1 MQILREH
8 NVSRAPEFF
17 GSKRTT
23 DSINTCVYFAQF
35 PQRCQPIFGALRRQK
50 CRKIVNISRISARK
64 TFREKLRDLGAER
77 DILRR
82 RRLRRPKRTLK

>member
-8 NVSRAPEFF
+8 NVSRAPELF

-64 TFREKLRDLGAER
+64 NCAISAPNATFCVAEGCVDPSER
-77 DILRR
+77 
-82 RRLRRPKRTLK
+82 